1 MYEHPF
7 IGASTGLSVG
17 SEEVPSIRPFFH
29 VFDIPSMH
37 RSVYL
42 RNMLAVFKRI
52 FIFTVATKRL
62 EKMPSVVPPGD
73 RSVTLSCHS
82 SFFFRCVLASL

>member
-29 VFDIPSMH
+29 LFDIPSMH

-42 RNMLAVFKRI
+42 RTMLAVFKRNI
-52 FIFTVATKRL
+52 HFYGRDKATPENAIGR
-62 EKMPSVVPPGD
+62 PAR
-73 RSVTLSCHS
+73 RSVRHT
-82 SFFFRCVLASL
+82 VISLVILFC